1 VDIEEANVGDRIDK
15 SPAEKEDER
24 VWVCRC
30 LGDLRGG
37 DAGLSEFNEDVMSIL
52 PPPMTPRL
60 SNADRREFRDFAW
73 SDRSAGVVGVR
84 RREPDNWA

>member
-1 VDIEEANVGDRIDK
+1 MEEANVGDRIDK

-30 LGDLRGG
+30 LGDLSGG
-37 DAGLSEFNEDVMSIL
+37 DAGLGECNEDVISIL

-60 SNADRREFRDFAW
+60 SNADRREFRNFGW
-73 SDRSAGVVGVR
+73 SGERGRSPGAGDVR
-84 RREPDNWA
+84 TREPDN